1 MTVLVAYIHTPEG
14 EAALTAAVNEA
25 RWRATNAMVVNV
37 TRPAAEVDSP
47 LSAEQ
52 GLDAAAALFEEAGVE
67 VEVRQLPPSSDRAGD
82 ILALMSEVQPELVV
96 IGMRKRSHVGE
107 LVVGSNS
114 QRILRGPADRPGPEA
129 AMAPSGGAVTLLV
142 RVDGSGAHTT
152 KAGHQLGQVERRN
165 SAGDHQRNGHR
176 RPTLGVAASPCPAPE
191 VPDQQ
196 RGEREDH
203 EGRQSRGERGPGR
216 RALVTAVTQ
225 CDQQRLTGHESS
237 RERRDEQAE

>member
-1 MTVLVAYIHTPEG
+1 M
-14 EAALTAAVNEA
+14 TAAVNEA

-114 QRILRGPADRPGPEA
+114 QRILRGAECPVLVVK
-129 AMAPSGGAVTLLV
+129 APTS
-142 RVDGSGAHTT
+142 
-152 KAGHQLGQVERRN
+152 
-165 SAGDHQRNGHR
+165 
-176 RPTLGVAASPCPAPE
+176 
-191 VPDQQ
+191 
-196 RGEREDH
+196 
-203 EGRQSRGERGPGR
+203 
-216 RALVTAVTQ
+216 
-225 CDQQRLTGHESS
+225 
-237 RERRDEQAE
+237 